1 MKCESSGL
9 NNGAKTCTGFSC
21 MLSVPARGTTLSKHS
36 VISIQSQVAFG
47 HVGNSAA
54 VFPMQMH
61 GIDVVAVPTTL
72 LSNRP
77 GYPSIRWRVL
87 EADLVADLLRGIEER
102 GAVERAGMILS
113 GYLGSAEIAAVVAG
127 FVTRA
132 KTLNPALRYTLDP
145 VLGDRDRGLF
155 VKAEIPPLV
164 RDRLLPLADVIT
176 PNHFEFEWL
185 CGAEARTLE
194 QAIAQAR
201 DLIARGP
208 STVVIT
214 SAELSGSTPSGEI
227 ETLAVEDSRA
237 FRVRT
242 PRVPIS
248 PNGTGDLFAALFSAA
263 RVLDQDTPEALAHAA
278 SAMFAV
284 LECTLAA
291 GTEEM
296 RIVESAEQLVHP
308 RRRFEAVAVG

>member
-1 MKCESSGL
+1 MMKRESVDHNVGVKDVHRFFVQGDCSGK
-9 NNGAKTCTGFSC
+9 GTA
-21 MLSVPARGTTLSKHS
+21 LSQLSI
-36 VISIQSQVAFG
+36 ISIQSQVAWG

-77 GYPSIRWRVL
+77 GYPSIRGRVI
-87 EADLVADLLRGIEER
+87 EAELVADLLRGIEER
-102 GAVERAGMILS
+102 GAVDAAGMILS
-113 GYLGSAEIAAVVAG
+113 GYLGSAEIAAVVAD
-127 FVTRA
+127 FVARA
-132 KTLNPALRYTLDP
+132 KQRNGALRYTLDP

-164 RDRLLPLADVIT
+164 RDRLLPLADIIT

-194 QAIAQAR
+194 QVMAQAR
-201 DLIARGP
+201 ILMARGLG
-208 STVVIT
+208 TVVIT
-214 SAELSGSTPSGEI
+214 SAEVSGTPSGEI
-227 ETLAVEDSRA
+227 ETLAVERA
-237 FRVRT
+237 RAWRVRT
-242 PRVPIS
+242 PRVAIS
-248 PNGTGDLFAALFSAA
+248 PNGTGDLFAALFASA
-263 RVLDQDTPEALAHAA
+263 RVRGSDTPDALAHAA

-284 LECTLAA
+284 LERTAAA

-296 RIVESAEQLVHP
+296 RIVESAEHLVHP
-308 RRRFEAVAVG
+308 KRRFEAVAVS